1 MLNIWQKM
9 KYRETVGEVD
19 NIELLKEE
27 VLTLLNEQPLHLWD
41 NQLCLTHPK
50 NCEDKWYYGCGS
62 RQYNTENT
70 QKFRQYDREK
80 PLEETDF
87 TEVNKELKQLAVLYK
102 LIKDIKKEH
111 NLGRIRI
118 MVSIRKSALTWHK
131 DTEDRIHIP
140 VITHEGCRMVIEDES
155 FHMPAGGIF
164 KVNTKGNYHSAFN
177 GSPLDER
184 IHIVGTII

>member
-1 MLNIWQKM
+1 MGQYYKQIADITEN
-9 KYRETVGEVD
+9 VGSLVHEVG
-19 NIELLKEE
+19 
-27 VLTLLNEQPLHLWD
+27 VLMANQPLHIWD
-41 NQLCLTHPK
+41 RQLCLTHPK
-50 NCEDKWYYGCGS
+50 DCEDPWYYGCGS

-111 NLGRIRI
+111 NLGRIRV
-118 MVSIRKSALTWHK
+118 MVSVRKSALTWHK

-140 VITHEGCRMVIEDES
+140 VITKEGCRMVIEDEC
-155 FHMPAGGIF
+155 FHMPVGGVYR
-164 KVNTKGNYHSAFN
+164 VNTNGNYHSAFN
-177 GSPLDER
+177 GSSIDER
-184 IHIVGTII
+184 IHIVGCVI